1 MWPLRRPLLC
11 DKTDGTLN
19 NPQGLNLV
27 SRTLIKNAIK
37 KLRSKVHTLISTDS
51 VIYMPAL
58 VEMREGD
65 KSLVPNQFLG
75 AYD

>member
-1 MWPLRRPLLC
+1 MSQ
-11 DKTDGTLN
+11 TL
-19 NPQGLNLV
+19 
-27 SRTLIKNAIK
+27 SKAAISNFQFNFQQFPTN
-37 KLRSKVHTLISTDS
+37 KLRFKVHTLFSTDS

-65 KSLVPNQFLG
+65 KSLVPNQFQG